1 MATNEKQLRIQKE
14 YEESLKVSQTLLGD
28 LGKLLHINSG
38 KAEKGS
44 GALSKQ
50 NKEIKSILSGIESQE
65 DLLEGII
72 KLQDQRNTV
81 DKRYFGI
88 NKKLRTGK
96 KAELDIQIKSLT
108 AENQKLN
115 AINQVDGAA
124 QQLRDSL
131 TSSLDGLQDGLSNI
145 PIVGGL
151 LSSLASGPIE
161 GLKSSISDASQLFVT
176 SFAANV
182 RNGMGPLAAL
192 KSATASLKPLLAGLF
207 NPVTLGIVALVA
219 LLSLAFKGFSQLDS
233 AAKSFRQETGLL
245 NSQTEQLASNIREV
259 TISTAALGVS
269 AEDVAKAAS
278 SFTNV
283 FEGVVQPSKEV
294 LENIVALE
302 ANFGVAADGAAKVNL
317 LFQSIGGLSER
328 ASQALVQQTA
338 EAAKLVGVSPDRV
351 IKDLA
356 DNAETAALFFQG
368 SVGSLSKAAVEAAR
382 LGTSLTQAASVANNL
397 LDFEN
402 SINAELEASAMLG
415 QSINFNKARELAATG
430 DIVGAQQAVLDNLS
444 QNVDLNR
451 LNTFQLQSIAKASGM
466 EVGELQK
473 QLAIRK
479 KFGPLSAEQASAMAA
494 LASAGNDVKDI
505 TMDQLNSE
513 TARLKAQQ
521 EFQSQIDQVKN
532 QFGALGTEISMAL
545 TPLIK
550 LTIPVLKGIVGLFKL
565 ILMPVTFLA
574 NQMSKVVDFMKE
586 FSDYLAAAAVGF
598 TTVVGLQNISLIK
611 TKAMAG
617 LQLLNNVRLA
627 AGTKIMGLIN
637 TIKSGNLMK
646 EIGLMAMRAFS
657 AMGGIPVVGPVLG
670 AAAAA
675 AAFALGKSYFS
686 KADDM
691 FSPGG
696 GSSGYGNRMI
706 TSAAGTLSLNN
717 QDDVIAGTNLM
728 GGGGGGMDT
737 SPIVNAIEKLGSEI
751 AQLKFQVNMDGAKV
765 AEGISKVNSRSN
777 SNSFGAAV

>member
-14 YEESLKVSQTLLGD
+14 YEESLKVSQSLLGD
-28 LGKLLHINSG
+28 LGKLIDINSG
-38 KAEKGS
+38 KAEKGR

-50 NKEIKSILSGIESQE
+50 NKEIKSILAGIESQE

-72 KLQDQRNTV
+72 KLQDQRNSV
-81 DKRYFGI
+81 DKRYFGT
-88 NKKLRTGK
+88 NKKLRAGK
-96 KAELDIQIKSLT
+96 KAELDLQIKSLT
-108 AENQKLN
+108 TENKKIN

-131 TSSLDGLQDGLSNI
+131 SSSLDGLQDGLSNI

-161 GLKSSISDASQLFVT
+161 GLKSSINDASQLFVT
-176 SFAANV
+176 SFAANI

-192 KSATASLKPLLAGLF
+192 KSATASIKPLLVGLF

-219 LLSLAFKGFSQLDS
+219 LLGLAFKGFSQLDS

-259 TISTAALGVS
+259 TMNTAALGVS

-356 DNAETAALFFQG
+356 ENAETAAMFFQG
-368 SVGSLSKAAVEAAR
+368 SVGDLSKAAVEAAR

-430 DIVGAQQAVLDNLS
+430 DIVGAQQSVLDNLQ

-479 KFGPLSAEQASAMAA
+479 KFGPLSSEQAAAMEA
-494 LASAGNDVKDI
+494 LASAGNNVKDI
-505 TMDQLNSE
+505 TQDQLDSE

-545 TPLIK
+545 SPLIK
-550 LTIPVLKGIVGLFKL
+550 LTIPVLKGIVGLFKI

-574 NQMSKVVDFMKE
+574 TQLGNMVEKMFEFKE
-586 FSDYLAAAAVGF
+586 YVLAAGVGF
-598 TTVVGLQNISLIK
+598 ATVLGIQNKSLIA
-611 TKAMAG
+611 TKLQAG
-617 LQLLNNVRLA
+617 LTLLNNTRLA
-627 AGTKIMGLIN
+627 AQKGIMTAVQVIQKKGLLK
-637 TIKSGNLMK
+637 TIYD
-646 EIGLMAMRAFS
+646 MAASAFS
-657 AMGGIPVVGPVLG
+657 SLAKIPFIGPILGAAG
-670 AAAAA
+670 AAAAL
-675 AAFALGKSYFS
+675 ALGMTYFS
-686 KADDM
+686 KAGDVMSPADGKTRVSTKEGGLFELSGNDDLAAA
-691 FSPGG
+691 PG
-696 GSSGYGNRMI
+696 
-706 TSAAGTLSLNN
+706 LF
-717 QDDVIAGTNLM
+717 
-728 GGGGGGMDT
+728 GGGGGGMDS